1 MTVGQ
6 MQTENKIYSDIRR
19 YASESTPLNRFK
31 REMELA
37 YGKDRFWQVLEELNE
52 NGEIT
57 IKTVKGYGK
66 NRYEVILLL
75 KSTPNNSAYSLSI
88 LSGDEVQRVTIKK
101 ESVIKDIPKLI
112 CAYFGLDESEVKTKN
127 RKRELVKVRQL
138 CMYFQKLF
146 IPNASLKT
154 VGIYWN
160 RDHSTIIHARQTVQ
174 DLCDT
179 DKQYKADFD
188 NIKRLIISKL

>member
-112 CAYFGLDESEVKTKN
+112 CAYFGLDESEVKTKTEKGN
-127 RKRELVKVRQL
+127 
-138 CMYFQKLF
+138 
-146 IPNASLKT
+146 
-154 VGIYWN
+154 
-160 RDHSTIIHARQTVQ
+160 
-174 DLCDT
+174 
-179 DKQYKADFD
+179 
-188 NIKRLIISKL
+188 